1 MTTTR
6 QKRDS
11 KNKSFLV
18 RLTTQDYNLLTQQAK
33 ELSLTKSKLLRLYV
47 RNKKLNTTLALLN
60 KSIHFN
66 NAMLLEIS
74 RVAGN
79 INQIAYHLNA
89 NALQEKNNKA
99 YKQNTNNTSD
109 TSIKQEALQNF
120 LTQSNSAKEIFT
132 KFHSL
137 AKTNKEKLER
147 LYQ

>member
-1 MTTTR
+1 MTTTQ

-18 RLTTQDYNLLTQQAK
+18 RLTTLDYNLLTQQAK

-66 NAMLLEIS
+66 NTMLLEIS

-137 AKTNKEKLER
+137 AKANKEKLEK